1 MAEPCTERDRL
12 VTEHGGPSYQ
22 RVADDIRARII
33 SGEYAVGAPIPS
45 TPKLEEQYGVSK
57 TVVRGAVDQLRAAGI
72 LAGHP
77 GKAVYVHA
85 VPDEA
90 AAGQRDL
97 KALGKQVAELK
108 ERVRDNEELREIV
121 SRIEGN
127 LIELYGKTGYDY
139 PGTSDNGQQEQ
150 HRRARHG

>member
-1 MAEPCTERDRL
+1 MAEPCTEGDRL

-22 RVADDIRARII
+22 RVADDLRVRII
-33 SGEYAVGAPIPS
+33 SGEYAVGSPIPS
-45 TPKLEEQYGVSK
+45 TPKLEQHYGVSK
-57 TVVRGAVDQLRAAGI
+57 TVIRQAVDQLRAAGI

-85 VPDEA
+85 KPDAA

-97 KALGKQVAELK
+97 KALGEQVTSLK
-108 ERVRDNEELREIV
+108 ERVRDNDELREIV

-127 LIELYGKTGYDY
+127 LIELYGKTGFDY
-139 PGTSDNGQQEQ
+139 PSDEPASQQHE
-150 HRRARHG
+150 RKARHG